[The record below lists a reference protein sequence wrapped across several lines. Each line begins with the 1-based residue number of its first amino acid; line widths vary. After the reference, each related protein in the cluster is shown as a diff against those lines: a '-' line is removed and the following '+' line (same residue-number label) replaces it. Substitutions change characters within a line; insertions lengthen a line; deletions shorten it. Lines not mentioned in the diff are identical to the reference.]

1 MDMSM
6 NKIIHF
12 DIPAED
18 LDRAQKF
25 YEKTF
30 GWDIKSWEGS
40 MDYRL
45 VFTGKEKQP
54 SVGGGIGKKSEPDE
68 QIRITIGV
76 DSVDEFIE
84 GIENNGGKITSP
96 KSTVPG
102 EGYLATCED
111 TEGNAF
117 YIMEEDEE
125 AQ

>member
-1 MDMSM
+1 MSK

-12 DIPAED
+12 DIPADD

-30 GWDIKSWEGS
+30 GWDIESWEGP

-45 VFTGKEKQP
+45 IFTGKDEQP
-54 SVGGGIGKKSEPDE
+54 SIGGGIGERSESDE

-76 DSVDEFIE
+76 GSVDEFIE
-84 GIENNGGKITSP
+84 KIENNGGKIVSP
-96 KSTVPG
+96 KSAIPG

-111 TEGNAF
+111 TEGNYF